1 MGCGSSKPAVTDE
14 PIALKTFHAWKR
26 YVKMRKFEKEEQR
39 KLNEAIAKKM
49 EAQAARRSEQAPVDA
64 PVGAPGAARRS
75 SIKPKA
81 QAISQA
87 EADAI
92 KMHVAKKEAASKAT
106 AEAAAEARRKRLSL
120 AKEMSEEQS
129 ADLRAWQA
137 AEIARRGSTNAAA
150 LAPGM
155 ASALVQHITKLHEEG
170 SPEASAPA
178 SEPAAAAPS
187 TTAAPA
193 RRRSSRTIR
202 RRSSDIMD
210 RGLSIE
216 QVLTRTSKTVAPV
229 GRFVARSVSRAGGT
243 RRNSTAK
250 TYMI

>member
-1 MGCGSSKPAVTDE
+1 M
-14 PIALKTFHAWKR
+14 
-26 YVKMRKFEKEEQR
+26 
-39 KLNEAIAKKM
+39 
-49 EAQAARRSEQAPVDA
+49 
-64 PVGAPGAARRS
+64 GAPGAARRS

-106 AEAAAEARRKRLSL
+106 AEAAAEAQRKRLSL